1 MSTQKIQA
9 QLWGASAQDWASYQ
23 EVTLQPVF
31 EHVIEGLKATSAHRI
46 LDVGCGS
53 GLFCQ
58 LAAQQGF
65 QVWGFDATPELIEI
79 AQHKTPEGD
88 FQTGDMEDLP
98 YADQS
103 FDLVTGFNSF
113 QYAAQPV
120 QALKEA
126 YRVLKPAGKL
136 GIVIWG
142 KAQNCQ
148 AAVYLKALGSLMPP
162 PPPGTPGPFALSE
175 DGALESLVTQA
186 NFKVVKKESVS
197 SPFVY
202 TTLEQALKGLLSA
215 GPARRAILASS
226 REAAI
231 DAVTEAISSFRTES
245 GGYRMENSYY
255 YLVGEKGAGL

>member
-1 MSTQKIQA
+1 M
-9 QLWGASAQDWASYQ
+9 
-23 EVTLQPVF
+23 F
-31 EHVIEGLKATSAHRI
+31 EHVIEDLKPASAHPL

-65 QVWGFDATPELIEI
+65 QVWGLDATPELIQI
-79 AQHKTPEGD
+79 AQHKTLAGN
-88 FQTGDMEDLP
+88 FQIGDMEELP

-103 FDLVTGFNSF
+103 FDVVTGFNSF

-120 QALKEA
+120 EALKEV

-136 GIVIWG
+136 GIAIWG
-142 KAQNCQ
+142 KAQDCQ

-162 PPPGTPGPFALSE
+162 PPAGTPDPFALSE
-175 DGALESLVTQA
+175 DEALESLVSQA
-186 NFKVVKKESVS
+186 NFKVVKKESIS

-202 TTLEQALKGLLSA
+202 TNLEEALKGLLSA

-226 REAAI
+226 PEAAI
-231 DAVTEAISSFRTES
+231 EAVTAAISPFRTAA
-245 GGYRMENSYY
+245 GGYRLENSYY
-255 YLVGEKGAGL
+255 YLVGEKEEGLN

>member
-1 MSTQKIQA
+1 MTTQKIQA
-9 QLWGASAQDWASYQ
+9 ELWGAAAQEWASYQ
-23 EVTLQPVF
+23 EATLQPVF
-31 EHVIEGLKATSAHRI
+31 EHVIEDFKSSSAHLL

-65 QVWGFDATPELIEI
+65 QIWGFDATSELIQI
-79 AQHKTPEGD
+79 AHHKTPTGE
-88 FQTGDMEDLP
+88 FQIGDMEDLP

-113 QYAAQPV
+113 QYAAYPV

-126 YRVLKPAGKL
+126 YRVLKPEGKL

-142 KAQNCQ
+142 KAQDCQ
-148 AAVYLKALGSLMPP
+148 AAVYLKALGSLMPT

-175 DGALESLVTQA
+175 DGALEFLVSQA

-197 SPFVY
+197 SPFAY
-202 TTLEQALKGLLSA
+202 ANLEEALKGLLSA

-226 REAAI
+226 REKVI
-231 DAVTEAISSFRTES
+231 ETVTDAISPFRTDS
-245 GGYRMENSYY
+245 GGYLMDNSYY
-255 YLVGEKGAGL
+255 YLVGQK

>member
-1 MSTQKIQA
+1 MTTQKIQA
-9 QLWGASAQDWASYQ
+9 ELWGAAAQEWASYQ
-23 EVTLQPVF
+23 EATFQPVF
-31 EHVIEGLKATSAHRI
+31 QHVIEDFKSASAHLL

-65 QVWGFDATPELIEI
+65 QVWGFDATSELIQI
-79 AQHKTPEGD
+79 ARHKTPTGD
-88 FQTGDMEDLP
+88 FQIGDMEDLP

-103 FDLVTGFNSF
+103 FDLVTGFNAF
-113 QYAAQPV
+113 QYAAYPV
-120 QALKEA
+120 QALKEV
-126 YRVLKPAGKL
+126 YRVLKADGKL
-136 GIVIWG
+136 GIAIWG
-142 KAQNCQ
+142 KAQDCQ

-186 NFKVVKKESVS
+186 NLKVVKKELLS

-202 TTLEQALKGLLSA
+202 ASLKEALKGLLSS

-226 REAAI
+226 REKAIEVVTAAI
-231 DAVTEAISSFRTES
+231 SPFKTDS
-245 GGYRMENSYY
+245 GGYRMENSFY
-255 YLVGEKGAGL
+255 YLVGQK